1 MQKSKTKLFLVA
13 LLLLSLMV
21 QMTPPAVFA
30 VDIKGDQSSIMKII
44 TPEAPT
50 HTYNFKVDG
59 QLVQT
64 QIVKNNELLL

>member
-30 VDIKGDQSSIMKII
+30 VDIKGGIN
-44 TPEAPT
+44 P
-50 HTYNFKVDG
+50 
-59 QLVQT
+59 
-64 QIVKNNELLL
+64 LL